1 MRTAFPGVRLGAWL
15 AVVAVAAGI
24 LAVSATLAGL
34 RELEAAVRELEVAT
48 VCGGS

>member
-1 MRTAFPGVRLGAWL
+1 MRTAFPGVHRGAWL

-24 LAVSATLAGL
+24 LAVSATLAGV